1 MGIEA
6 AQLLHL
12 VNILVRNIVEYDWR
26 LTLHYSNLVFAV
38 SSVLKKC
45 GKLSG

>member
-12 VNILVRNIVEYDWR
+12 VNILVRNIEYDWR

-38 SSVLKKC
+38 SSVLNKC